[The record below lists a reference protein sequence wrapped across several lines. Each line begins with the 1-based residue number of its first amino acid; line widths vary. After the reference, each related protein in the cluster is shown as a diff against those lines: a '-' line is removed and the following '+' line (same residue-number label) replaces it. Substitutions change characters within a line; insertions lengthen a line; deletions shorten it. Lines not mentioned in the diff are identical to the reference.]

1 MNKPNFEACQLVASK
16 NINLQEMRVGR
27 VKSVFTK
34 TEEEKVCG
42 WFGKILIKRE
52 LQRD

>member
-34 TEEEKVCG
+34 TEEEKV
-42 WFGKILIKRE
+42 KDEKRE
-52 LQRD
+52 NKQD